1 MGNGLK
7 NKRKKNLGIAISML
21 SREGQGVEKEVKF
34 ADLPT
39 QECKLHGE

>member
-7 NKRKKNLGIAISML
+7 NKRKKNMGVAMSVFL
-21 SREGQGVEKEVKF
+21 GVEKEVKL

-39 QECKLHGE
+39 QDCKLQGE